1 MVHASED
8 HALNAS
14 PAQLMLNVLLALR
27 TADKKRSSFTSAAL
41 VVIPWVMWA
50 AVFVGVLV
58 FGLRHSEFVQISPNG
73 TFCILVNTALP
84 KLTSVW
90 ATIASIVLVTEE
102 VIVAVLLYRNREV
115 FPGFGQSKTMAIRVG
130 IFTAVGLGAIASC
143 SKQLCPG
150 LSQHVTRRNMRLSNL
165 VRTLHRQLHS
175 SANHGTIN
183 AEEIAHFSRL
193 SSQWWDEQGEFA
205 YLHRMNP
212 VRVQFIQDKLLEVSR
227 EHEGE
232 EAPPTRGLRG
242 LDVLD
247 VGCGGGL
254 LSESLARLGANT
266 LGIDASESNVKIAKL
281 HSSADPRLEH
291 LSYLNAP
298 AESLLESSKRYDV
311 VCSMEVLEH
320 VDNPA
325 TFLSTCA
332 ELVKPGGH
340 LFLSTIARTP
350 LAYFLTI
357 FLAEDI
363 LRKVSRGTHT
373 YSKFIKPTE
382 LVSFFQKHRSPSDG
396 TVDPQYLEHA
406 TLPKPWI
413 SPQASPAFPPRVEAE
428 VRGLIYHPL
437 RAKWHLAPRDAWA
450 ATDCNYIFWVRKP
463 FQ

>member
-1 MVHASED
+1 
-8 HALNAS
+8 
-14 PAQLMLNVLLALR
+14 
-27 TADKKRSSFTSAAL
+27 
-41 VVIPWVMWA
+41 
-50 AVFVGVLV
+50 
-58 FGLRHSEFVQISPNG
+58 
-73 TFCILVNTALP
+73 
-84 KLTSVW
+84 
-90 ATIASIVLVTEE
+90 
-102 VIVAVLLYRNREV
+102 
-115 FPGFGQSKTMAIRVG
+115 
-130 IFTAVGLGAIASC
+130 
-143 SKQLCPG
+143 
-150 LSQHVTRRNMRLSNL
+150 MRLTNV

-175 SANHGTIN
+175 PANNGTIN
-183 AEEIAHFSRL
+183 ASEIAHFSRL
-193 SSQWWDEQGEFA
+193 SSKWWDEQGEFA
-205 YLHRMNP
+205 FLHRMNP
-212 VRVQFIQDKLLEVSR
+212 VRVQFVQDKLLEVSR

-232 EAPPTRGLRG
+232 EAPLKRGLRG
-242 LDVLD
+242 LHVLD

-266 LGIDASESNVKIAKL
+266 LGIDASESNIKIAQL
-281 HSSADPRLEH
+281 HASADPKLEH

-298 AESLLESSKRYDV
+298 AESLLSSSKQYDV

-340 LFLSTIARTP
+340 LFLSTISRSP

-357 FLAEDI
+357 FLAEDV

-382 LVSFFQKHRSPSDG
+382 LVSFFQKHHSPPDG
-396 TVDPQYLEHA
+396 VVDLRYLEHA
-406 TLPKPWI
+406 TLSRPWI
-413 SPQASPAFPPRVEAE
+413 SPDTSPTSPPRNEAE

-437 RAKWHLAPRDAWA
+437 KAKWLLAPRDAWA